1 MDMYQKKEMR
11 AENKMEKTFHNV
23 PINWYPGHMAKAK
36 REIEEKLKFVDIV
49 FELVDARIPISS
61 RNPMINEILK
71 NKPRLVLL
79 TKATMADDYY
89 NKKYINEFNDNSTTV
104 LLIDSIS
111 GLNINKIVTN
121 CKMILHEKLEKEQ
134 AKGMK
139 PRAIKAMVLGIPNVG
154 KSTLINKLVG
164 KKTTIVGNKPGVTKS
179 LQWIRINKDLELLDT
194 PGVLWPKF
202 DDQKVAFNLAL
213 TGAIKDEVIHKDDLI
228 LYFIDFLKEY
238 YPNALSLYNVS
249 VEDENLE
256 ILNKIANDKK
266 YIRNKEIEYERV
278 YELILNDLRNLKL
291 GRITLDR

>member
-1 MDMYQKKEMR
+1 MN
-11 AENKMEKTFHNV
+11 ENHNNGV
-23 PINWYPGHMAKAK
+23 NKSVINWYPGHMAKAK

-89 NKKYINEFNDNSTTV
+89 NKKYINEFNDENTTV

-111 GLNINKIVTN
+111 GLNINKIVN
-121 CKMILHEKLEKEQ
+121 CCKTILKEKIEKEL

-139 PRAIKAMVLGIPNVG
+139 PRALKAMVIGIPNVG

-164 KKTTIVGNKPGVTKS
+164 KKTAIVGNKPGVTKS

-202 DDQKVAFNLAL
+202 DDHKVAFNLAL
-213 TGAIKDEVIHKDDLI
+213 TGAIKDDVIYKDDLI

-238 YPNALSLYNVS
+238 YPNALLLYNVN
-249 VEDENLE
+249 VEEDNLD

-266 YIRNKEIEYERV
+266 YIRNKEVEYERV
-278 YELILNDLRNLKL
+278 YELILNDFRNLKL